1 MVLGPSRPPM
11 LRMAGTSA
19 RCLVLVCAPG
29 RALDRR
35 RSPVSA
41 RRVGRMLSNG
51 LFSGSRKRRA
61 LAPAMSYHPGASDLD
76 LTALNIIED
85 APVEMTRGERLML
98 FSLTF
103 ALRPARYLEIGTFRG
118 GSAMIVCAAMEA

>member
-11 LRMAGTSA
+11 LRMAGPSV
-19 RCLVLVCAPG
+19 RCLVLVGAPRG
-29 RALDRR
+29 APSRPVDRR
-35 RSPVSA
+35 RSPVAA

-85 APVEMTRGERLML
+85 APVEMTRGER
-98 FSLTF
+98 
-103 ALRPARYLEIGTFRG
+103 
-118 GSAMIVCAAMEA
+118 